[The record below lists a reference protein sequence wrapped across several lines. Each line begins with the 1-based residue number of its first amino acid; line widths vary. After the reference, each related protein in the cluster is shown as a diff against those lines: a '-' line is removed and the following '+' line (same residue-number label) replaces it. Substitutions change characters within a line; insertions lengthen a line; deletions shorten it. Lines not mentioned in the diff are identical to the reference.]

1 MVETPKADRLPTQRR
16 SLSVL
21 FVYGG
26 AKLVATGW
34 TEPDPALEG
43 LINAFRDRCIRV
55 YKEDPNRVE
64 EDAGKERGIAEGG
77 YGRKQIQ
84 ELVQNAAD
92 ALQGA
97 PGRIQVD
104 LTEHALYVANEGRPF
119 VDTGVRALLY
129 THLSNKTGAE
139 IGRFGLGFKSISGVS
154 DNPQIFSR
162 SVSFE
167 FSRSQS
173 AEYLSAELDRHYRPS
188 EVPALRLAWTLDPTA
203 EFRADPVLAELSSW
217 ATTVVKVPL
226 KEGAASQLSQEI
238 EHFDESF
245 NLFAPHVR
253 VLDLVDRIADV
264 SRRFAAAKKGN
275 RVTLT
280 TEDGQREWLV
290 VSAEHK
296 PSAQALVSAGHAA
309 RRDSVTVSW
318 ALPLTGAVGVGQLSA
333 YFPVK
338 SDTTLSGRINAP
350 WKLSDDRIN
359 VIECLFNLE
368 ILEDVVPKLV
378 VAARKDLIADGAYG
392 RYIDVLPARGKEARS
407 WADKVLNEPVFKEL
421 RDSRCLPD
429 LDGQLHAPSAMQ
441 RIPDDVMEYAKIWL
455 DVTGNRSAWVHPE
468 CTSTTERR
476 SKVDRLMQEADRPKP
491 AGRVLHWLQSVVAE
505 PGADQSAAAIEL
517 AANLVL
523 KGGNTEKDV
532 RDARIVLLEN
542 GSLAQPVRGRCFLRT
557 SSSQHGTSF
566 VDQDVAA
573 RGTTAAALEALGV
586 TAFED
591 GGEMLELLTELRRTG
606 KVDRDELWI
615 AMRGS
620 GVQRVLE
627 AFESVLEGHADRIIH
642 VRNGVGRWVLP
653 HGLYFAGDCL
663 KQLKEDGE
671 FLVDGDYHASDHE
684 VLYTL
689 GVRARPS
696 RSGGADERWVTR
708 YSNEVRRSI
717 GDELGLGV
725 QARQA
730 LRIDGLDA
738 VLGPIECL
746 PHLSVTNRT
755 ALTLALVNDVDVPR
769 VRVSHPNVPKTARY
783 VAPELW
789 WARTE
794 GLLPTALGPM
804 APSEAF
810 VAEVDGAPDGLLPCV
825 SQVVL
830 SRDAEEV
837 LNLKTRISDLDPVG
851 FRKLVDIHVTRDDMQ
866 RVGQSYS
873 WWCWTHREDDPPER
887 LWVRRNG
894 QWSEEDRKTV
904 AVVHGMAAYDELDQ
918 FGIPCVV
925 VDSVDDVHTLSELWG
940 CLEGRDLPV
949 TYSYE
954 TSAEPVLLIDAF
966 PVLDAIEVNNELDG
980 LILQKCL
987 SLSKVAAVP
996 GQPEVRVTCASGRE
1010 SNTIL
1015 VTGTTD
1021 AQILKQ
1027 ILGQLLYD
1035 DSDRQVDLL
1044 LKDMERRKN
1053 SQQVRA
1059 VRNASSDAERL
1070 LMLVGEERLRPLIPR
1085 DALSYLANEGG
1096 REPRGLALAELCVSM
1111 LGVRA
1116 LERACKVDPAGLPVP
1131 PPSTW
1136 AGSFTTRKW
1145 VANFGFGE
1153 EWAGRPAKQ
1162 RNKPTEY
1169 VEGPTQLEKLHD
1181 YQQVVSQRLRNLLV
1195 GNGTRRGYISLPTGA
1210 GKTRVAVQTIIE
1222 TISDG
1227 SLDGLGSSGIFSG
1240 PILWLADGEELCEQ
1254 AIDAWSYLWRAVGRQ
1269 DTQLILSRFWAS
1281 YEMEEEV
1288 GGVQV
1293 VVATWQKIK
1302 SRAVPDDAYAWL
1314 AEAPIVIIDEAHGAY
1329 TPSYTTILEW
1339 LGRSTRERDKPLV
1352 GLTATPFRGR
1362 RDSAQTELL
1371 LRRFGDNCLD
1381 EGVFGED
1388 LPQVR
1393 LQRDRVL
1400 ARAHLEIL
1408 GGVSIELSDHE
1419 IDDFKE
1425 KGWLAKSAETRL
1437 GRNEDRTRTIVRSI
1451 MGKPEHWQIVVFAT
1465 SVENAQTLATLL
1477 TLQGRPA
1484 ASIDQDTSPED
1495 RRVAIERFK
1504 AGELK
1509 VLTNYAVLSQG
1520 FDAPKTDAVY
1530 ITRPTSSEVRYQQM
1544 VGRGLRGPKNG
1555 GTEEVLIVNMLDNIL
1570 EFGDS
1575 IVYQSVKDLTEA
1587 EDSQESVGV

>member
-1 MVETPKADRLPTQRR
+1 MVAGD
-16 SLSVL
+16 
-21 FVYGG
+21 
-26 AKLVATGW
+26 W
-34 TEPDPALEG
+34 TSPDPALGG
-43 LINAFRDRCIRV
+43 LVDDFRDRCVRV
-55 YKEDPNRVE
+55 YIEDPNRVE

-97 PGRIQVD
+97 PGRIQVS
-104 LTEHALYVANEGRPF
+104 LTEDALYVANGGRPF
-119 VDTGVRALLY
+119 EDSGVRALLY
-129 THLSNKTGAE
+129 THLSNKTGTE
-139 IGRFGLGFKSISGVS
+139 IGRFGLGFKSISGIS

-173 AEYLSAELDRHYRPS
+173 SEQLSTEVGRHYQPS
-188 EVPALRLAWTLDPTA
+188 EVPALRLAWTLDPVA
-203 EFRADPVLAELSSW
+203 AFRTDPLLAELSTW

-226 KEGAASQLSQEI
+226 KAGTVSQLAAEIQE
-238 EHFDESF
+238 FDESF

-253 VLDLVDRIADV
+253 ILDLVDHVSDV
-264 SRRFAAAKKGN
+264 SRRFAASKRGN

-280 TEDGQREWLV
+280 TPDGDREWLV
-290 VSAEHK
+290 VSTEHK
-296 PSAQALVSAGHAA
+296 PSSQALASAGHSA

-318 ALPLTGAVGVGQLSA
+318 ALPLSGAVGVGRLSA

-338 SDTTLSGRINAP
+338 SDITLSGRVNAP

-378 VAARKDLIADGAYG
+378 VSARKDLVSDEAYG

-429 LDGQLHAPSAMQ
+429 LDGQLRAPSALL
-441 RIPDDVMEYAKIWL
+441 RVPDDVMDYARMWL
-455 DVTGNRSAWVHPE
+455 AVTGNRGDWVHPD

-476 SKVDRLMQEADRPKP
+476 SKVDRLMQEGERVRSP
-491 AGRVLHWLQSVVAE
+491 GRVLHWLQSVVAN
-505 PGADQSAAAIEL
+505 PGPEQSAAAIEL
-517 AANLVL
+517 AANLIR
-523 KGGNTEKDV
+523 KGGNTEMDV
-532 RDARIVLLEN
+532 RDARIVLLEA

-557 SSSQHGTSF
+557 NPAQHGTSF
-566 VDQDVAA
+566 IDNRLAA
-573 RGTTAAALEALGV
+573 RGATVAALEALGV

-591 GGEMLELLTELRRTG
+591 GGEMLELLTELRRSG
-606 KVDRDELWI
+606 KVDWDELWI

-620 GVQRVLE
+620 GIQQVHE
-627 AFESVLEGHADRIIH
+627 AFESVLDGHAARIVN
-642 VRNGVGRWVLP
+642 VRNGIGRWVLP
-653 HGLYFAGDCL
+653 QGLYFAGDCL
-663 KQLKEDGE
+663 KQIKDDGE
-671 FLVDGDYHASDHE
+671 FLVDGAYHASDQE
-684 VLYTL
+684 LLYIL
-689 GVRARPS
+689 GVRSRPS
-696 RSGGADERWVTR
+696 RSGSKARERWLSR
-708 YSNEVRRSI
+708 YTNEVRGRI
-717 GDELGLGV
+717 GDELGLGL
-725 QARQA
+725 QAREAIQ
-730 LRIDGLDA
+730 IDGLDS
-738 VLGPIECL
+738 VLGPLECL
-746 PHLSVTNRT
+746 PDLSVTNRT
-755 ALTLALVNDVDVPR
+755 ALTLALLNDVDAPR

-783 VAPELW
+783 VAPEMW
-789 WARTE
+789 WVRQQ
-794 GLLPTALGPM
+794 GLLPTVLGPT
-804 APSEAF
+804 PISEAF
-810 VAEVDGAPDGLLPCV
+810 VAEVEDVPDGLLPCIT
-825 SQVVL
+825 QMVL
-830 SRDAEEV
+830 SREAEDV
-837 LNLKTRISDLDPVG
+837 LQLKKRIGDLEPEG
-851 FRKLVDIHVTRDDMQ
+851 FRRLVETHVARDDLQ
-866 RVGQSYS
+866 RVGQSYA
-873 WWCWTHREDDPPER
+873 WWCWTHKEVDPPDQ
-887 LWVRRNG
+887 LWVIRSGN
-894 QWSEEDRKTV
+894 WSEVDRKNV
-904 AVVHGMAAYDELDQ
+904 AVVHGVDAQSELDQ

-925 VDSVDDVHTLSELWG
+925 VDSVDDVHTLSELWD
-940 CLEGRDLPV
+940 CLEGRSLPV

-954 TSAEPVLLIDAF
+954 TSAEPVLLTDAF
-966 PVLDAIEVNNELDG
+966 PVLDALPNGNELDG
-980 LILQKCL
+980 LVMQKCL

-996 GQPEVRVTCASGRE
+996 GQPEVRVTCTSGRQ
-1010 SNTIL
+1010 SNMIL
-1015 VTGTTD
+1015 VTGASD
-1021 AQILKQ
+1021 RQILKQ
-1027 ILGQLLYD
+1027 VLGQLLYD
-1035 DSDRQVDLL
+1035 DSDRHVDAL
-1044 LKDMERRKN
+1044 LKDMDRRRN

-1070 LMLVGEERLRPLIPR
+1070 LTLVGEERLRPLIPK
-1085 DALSYLANEGG
+1085 DALSYLVNEGDV
-1096 REPRGLALAELCVSM
+1096 EPRGISLAGLCVSM

-1116 LERACKVDPAGLPVP
+1116 LERACKVDPMGLPVS

-1145 VANFGFGE
+1145 VNNFGFGD
-1153 EWAGRPAKQ
+1153 EWAGRPARQ

-1169 VEGPTQLEKLHD
+1169 VEGPTQLDGLHD
-1181 YQQVVSQRLRNLLV
+1181 YQQVVSERLRNLLIC
-1195 GNGTRRGYISLPTGA
+1195 NGSRRGYISLPTGA

-1222 TISDG
+1222 AISDG
-1227 SLDGLGSSGIFSG
+1227 SLDGLGSSGAFSG

-1254 AIDAWSYLWRAVGRQ
+1254 AIDAWSYLWRSAGRK
-1269 DTQLILSRFWAS
+1269 DTQLILSRFWSS

-1302 SRAVPDDAYAWL
+1302 KRAVVDDSYAWL

-1339 LGRSTRERDKPLV
+1339 LGRSSRVQDKPLI

-1362 RDSAQTELL
+1362 RDSTQTEQLR
-1371 LRRFGDNCLD
+1371 RRFGDNCLD

-1408 GGVSIELSDHE
+1408 DGVSIDLSERE
-1419 IDDFKE
+1419 IEEFKE
-1425 KGWLAKSAETRL
+1425 LGWLAKSAEIRL
-1437 GRNEDRTRTIVRSI
+1437 GRDEDRTRTIVESI
-1451 MGKPEHWQIVVFAT
+1451 MSKPAHWQIVVFAA

-1477 TLQGRPA
+1477 TLQGRSA
-1484 ASIDQDTSPED
+1484 SSIDQDTSPED

-1504 AGELK
+1504 SGELK

-1555 GTEEVLIVNMLDNIL
+1555 GTEEVLIVNMLDNLI
-1570 EFGDS
+1570 EFADS
-1575 IVYQSVKDLTEA
+1575 IVYQSLKDITEA
-1587 EDSQESVGV
+1587 DTETESASVR

>member
-1 MVETPKADRLPTQRR
+1 M
-16 SLSVL
+16 
-21 FVYGG
+21 
-26 AKLVATGW
+26 AKGW
-34 TEPDPALEG
+34 TDRDPALEG
-43 LINAFRDRCIRV
+43 LVDDFRDRCVRV
-55 YKEDPNRVE
+55 YQEDPNRVE

-97 PGRIQVD
+97 PGCVEVG
-104 LTEHALYVANEGRPF
+104 LTESALYVANEGHPF
-119 VDTGVRALLY
+119 EDTGVRALLY
-129 THLSNKTGAE
+129 THLSNKTGTE
-139 IGRFGLGFKSISGVS
+139 IGRFGLGFKSISGIS

-173 AEYLSAELDRHYRPS
+173 ADYLSAELDRLYRPS
-188 EVPALRLAWTLDPTA
+188 EVPALRLAWTLDPA
-203 EFRADPVLAELSSW
+203 AAFRADPILAEMSTW

-226 KEGAASQLSQEI
+226 KDGVASQLSQEI
-238 EHFDESF
+238 EEFDESF

-253 VLDLVDRIADV
+253 VLDLVDRVANV

-280 TEDGQREWLV
+280 THDGEREWLV
-290 VSAEHK
+290 VSADHK
-296 PSAQALVSAGHAA
+296 PSSQALDSAGHSA

-318 ALPLTGAVGVGQLSA
+318 ALPLSGAVGVGQLSA

-338 SDTTLSGRINAP
+338 SDITLSGRVNAP

-368 ILEDVVPKLV
+368 ILEDVLPKLV

-429 LDGQLHAPSAMQ
+429 LDGQLRAPSALQ
-441 RIPDDVMEYAKIWL
+441 RIPDDVMDYAKMWL
-455 DVTGNRSAWVHPE
+455 PVTGNRSDWIHPD

-476 SKVDRLMQEADRPKP
+476 SKVDRLMQEGDRPKP
-491 AGRVLHWLQSVVAE
+491 AGRVLHWLQSVVAD
-505 PGADQSAAAIEL
+505 PAPAQSASAIDL
-517 AANLVL
+517 AANLIL

-542 GSLAQPVRGRCFLRT
+542 KSLAQPVRGRCFLRT
-557 SSSQHGTSF
+557 SSDQHGTSF
-566 VDQDVAA
+566 VHHEVAA
-573 RGTTAAALEALGV
+573 NGTAAAALEALGV

-606 KVDRDELWI
+606 KVDWDELWI

-620 GVQRVLE
+620 GVQQVHE
-627 AFESVLEGHADRIIH
+627 AFESVLEGHAARIIH
-642 VRNGVGRWVLP
+642 VRNALGRWVLP
-653 HGLYFAGDCL
+653 QGLYFAGECL

-671 FLVDGDYHASDHE
+671 FLVDGAYHASDQE
-684 VLYTL
+684 VLYLL
-689 GVRARPS
+689 GVRSRPS
-696 RSGGADERWVTR
+696 RSGGANERWVSR
-708 YSNEVRRSI
+708 YANEVRGTI

-730 LRIDGLDA
+730 LQIDGLDA

-746 PHLSVTNRT
+746 PDLSVTNRT
-755 ALTLALVNDVDVPR
+755 ALTLALLSDVDVPR

-789 WARTE
+789 WARKE
-794 GLLPTALGPM
+794 GLLPTVLGPM
-804 APSEAF
+804 PPYEAF
-810 VAEVDGAPDGLLPCV
+810 VTDVDGVPEGLLPCV

-830 SRDAEEV
+830 SRDAEDV
-837 LNLKTRISDLDPVG
+837 LELKKRISDLEPAG
-851 FRKLVDIHVTRDDMQ
+851 FRKVVDIHVARDDWQ
-866 RVGQSYS
+866 RVGQGYA
-873 WWCWTHREDDPPER
+873 WWCWTHRESDPPEK
-887 LWVRRNG
+887 LWVRRND
-894 QWSEEDRKTV
+894 QWSEQDRRTV
-904 AVVHGMAAYDELDQ
+904 AVVHGADAFAELDQ

-925 VDSVDDVHTLSELWG
+925 VDSVDDVHTLSELWE

-949 TYSYE
+949 TYSYD
-954 TSAEPVLLIDAF
+954 TSADPVVLTDAF
-966 PVLDAIEVNNELDG
+966 PVLDHLEIDNELDG
-980 LILQKCL
+980 LVLQKCL

-996 GQPEVRVTCASGRE
+996 GQPEVRVACASGRE
-1010 SNTIL
+1010 SNTVL
-1015 VTGTTD
+1015 VTGSTD
-1021 AQILKQ
+1021 QQILKQ
-1027 ILGQLLYD
+1027 VLGQLLFD
-1035 DSDRQVDLL
+1035 DSDRHVDAL
-1044 LKDMERRKN
+1044 LKDMDRRKN
-1053 SQQVRA
+1053 SEQVRA
-1059 VRNASSDAERL
+1059 VRSASSDAERL
-1070 LMLVGEERLRPLIPR
+1070 LALVGEERLRPLIPK

-1096 REPRGLALAELCVSM
+1096 FEPRGLALAELCVSM

-1116 LERACKVDPAGLPVP
+1116 LERACKVDPAGLPVA

-1153 EWAGRPAKQ
+1153 EWGGRPARQ

-1181 YQQVVSQRLRNLLV
+1181 YQQVVSQRLRNLLI
-1195 GNGTRRGYISLPTGA
+1195 GNGSRRGYISLPTGA
-1210 GKTRVAVQTIIE
+1210 GKTRVAVQTVIE
-1222 TISDG
+1222 AISDG
-1227 SLDGLGSSGIFSG
+1227 SLDVLGSSGAFSG

-1254 AIDAWSYLWRAVGRQ
+1254 AIDAWSYLWRALGRR
-1269 DTQLILSRFWAS
+1269 DTQLILSRFWSS

-1302 SRAVPDDAYAWL
+1302 SRAVDKHSYAWL

-1339 LGRSTRERDKPLV
+1339 LGRSTRQRDNPLV

-1381 EGVFGED
+1381 EGVFGKD

-1400 ARAHLEIL
+1400 ARARLEIID
-1408 GGVSIELSDHE
+1408 GVSIDLSDQE
-1419 IDDFKE
+1419 VSYFKE
-1425 KGWLAKSAETRL
+1425 MGWLAKSAEIRL
-1437 GRNEDRTRTIVRSI
+1437 GRIEDRTRTIVDSI
-1451 MGKPEHWQIVVFAT
+1451 MSKPGHWQIVVFAA

-1477 TLQGRPA
+1477 TLQGRSA
-1484 ASIDQDTSPED
+1484 TSIDQDTSPED

-1504 AGELK
+1504 SGELK

-1555 GTEEVLIVNMLDNIL
+1555 GTEEVLIVNMLDNLL
-1570 EFGDS
+1570 EFADS
-1575 IVYQSVKDLTEA
+1575 IVYQSLKDITESKI
-1587 EDSQESVGV
+1587 EQEQESVGVG

>member
-1 MVETPKADRLPTQRR
+1 M
-16 SLSVL
+16 
-21 FVYGG
+21 GG
-26 AKLVATGW
+26 LV
-34 TEPDPALEG
+34 DD
-43 LINAFRDRCIRV
+43 FRDRCIRV
-55 YKEDPNRVE
+55 YIEDPNRVE

-97 PGRIQVD
+97 PGRIQVS
-104 LTEHALYVANEGRPF
+104 LTESALYVANEGKPF
-119 VDTGVRALLY
+119 EDSGVRALLY

-139 IGRFGLGFKSISGVS
+139 IGRFGLGFKSISGIS
-154 DNPQIFSR
+154 DHPQIFSR

-167 FSRSQS
+167 FSRSQT
-173 AEYLSAELDRHYRPS
+173 ADYLSTELDRHYRPS
-188 EVPALRLAWTLDPTA
+188 DVPALRLAWTLDPTA

-217 ATTVVKVPL
+217 AITVVKVPL
-226 KEGAASQLSQEI
+226 KEGAAALLAQEI
-238 EHFDESF
+238 ENFDESF

-253 VLDLVDRIADV
+253 VLDLVDRITGV

-280 TEDGQREWLV
+280 TQDGEREWLV

-296 PSAQALVSAGHAA
+296 PSAQALESAGHAA

-318 ALPLTGAVGVGQLSA
+318 ALPLSGAVGVGQLSA
-333 YFPVK
+333 FFPVK

-378 VAARKDLIADGAYG
+378 VAARGDLIADGSYG

-407 WADKVLNEPVFKEL
+407 WADRVLNEPVFKAL

-429 LDGQLHAPSAMQ
+429 LDGQLHAPSALQ
-441 RIPDDVMEYAKIWL
+441 RIPDDVAEYAKIWL
-455 DVTGNRSAWVHPE
+455 AVTGNRGGWVHPE

-476 SKVDRLMQEADRPKP
+476 SKVDRLMQEGDRPKP

-505 PGADQSAAAIEL
+505 PGAKQSAAAIEL
-517 AANLVL
+517 AANLIL
-523 KGGNTEKDV
+523 NGGNTEKDV

-542 GSLAQPVRGRCFLRT
+542 GSLAQPIRGRCFLRT
-557 SSSQHGTSF
+557 NPNQHGTSF
-566 VDQDVAA
+566 VHPDVAA

-591 GGEMLELLTELRRTG
+591 GGEMLELLTVLRRTG
-606 KVDRDELWI
+606 KVDWDELWI

-620 GVQRVLE
+620 GVQQVHE
-627 AFESVLEGHADRIIH
+627 AFASVLEGHAARIIH
-642 VRNGVGRWVLP
+642 VRNGLGRWVLP
-653 HGLYFAGDCL
+653 QGLYFAGECL
-663 KQLKEDGE
+663 KQVKEDGH
-671 FLVDGDYHASDHE
+671 FLVDGAYHASDQE
-684 VLYTL
+684 LLYML
-689 GVRARPS
+689 GVRSRPS
-696 RSGGADERWVTR
+696 RSGGVKERWISKYV
-708 YSNEVRRSI
+708 NDVRGRM

-730 LRIDGLDA
+730 IEIDGLDD
-738 VLGPIECL
+738 VLGPLECL
-746 PHLSVTNRT
+746 PDLSVTNRT
-755 ALTLALVNDVDVPR
+755 ALTLALLNQVDVPR
-769 VRVSHPNVPKTARY
+769 VRVSHPNVLKKARY

-789 WARTE
+789 WARQQ
-794 GLLPTALGPM
+794 GVLPTVVGPTPI
-804 APSEAF
+804 AEAF
-810 VAEVDGAPDGLLPCV
+810 VAEVEEAPDGLLPCV
-825 SQVVL
+825 TGVVL
-830 SRDAEEV
+830 TSDAEEV
-837 LNLKTRISDLDPVG
+837 LKLKKRISDLEPAG
-851 FRKLVDIHVTRDDMQ
+851 FRKLVEKHVARDDMR
-866 RVGQSYS
+866 RVGQCYA
-873 WWCWTHREDDPPER
+873 WWCWIHKEADPPDR
-887 LWVRRNG
+887 MWVRSNG
-894 QWSEEDRKTV
+894 QWSEADRNNV
-904 AVVHGMAAYDELDQ
+904 AVVHGTEAFVELDQ

-925 VDSVDDVHTLSELWG
+925 VDSIEDVHILGELWQ
-940 CLEGRDLPV
+940 CMQGRDLPV
-949 TYSYE
+949 TFSYE
-954 TSAEPVLLIDAF
+954 TSAEPVPLIDAF
-966 PVLDAIEVNNELDG
+966 PVLDDIEVNTELDG
-980 LILQKCL
+980 LLLQKCL

-996 GQPEVRVTCASGRE
+996 GQPEVRVTCAAGRE
-1010 SNTIL
+1010 LNTIL
-1015 VTGTTD
+1015 VTGSTD
-1021 AQILKQ
+1021 QQILKQ
-1027 ILGQLLYD
+1027 VLGQLLYD
-1035 DSDRQVDLL
+1035 DSDRHVDLL
-1044 LKDMERRKN
+1044 LRDMERRRN

-1059 VRNASSDAERL
+1059 IRSASSDAERL
-1070 LMLVGEERLRPLIPR
+1070 LMLVGEERLRPLIPK

-1096 REPRGLALAELCVSM
+1096 SEPRGLALAELCVSM

-1131 PPSTW
+1131 PPSSW
-1136 AGSFTTRKW
+1136 AGSFPTRKW

-1153 EWAGRPAKQ
+1153 EWAGRPARA

-1181 YQQVVSQRLRNLLV
+1181 YQQVVSQRLRNLLI
-1195 GNGTRRGYISLPTGA
+1195 GNGTRRGYVSLPTGA

-1222 TISDG
+1222 TIRDG
-1227 SLDGLGSSGIFSG
+1227 SLDSLGSSGTFSG

-1269 DTQLILSRFWAS
+1269 DTQLILSRFWSS

-1302 SRAVPDDAYAWL
+1302 SRAVGNDSYAWL
-1314 AEAPIVIIDEAHGAY
+1314 AEAPIVLIDEAHGAY

-1339 LGRSTRERDKPLV
+1339 LGRSSKERDKLLI

-1408 GGVSIELSDHE
+1408 DGVSIDLSDQE
-1419 IDDFKE
+1419 VEEFKRL
-1425 KGWLAKSAETRL
+1425 GWLSRNAEVRL
-1437 GRNEDRTRTIVRSI
+1437 GRNEDRTRTIVESI
-1451 MGKPEHWQIVVFAT
+1451 MSKPAHWQIVVFAT

-1495 RRVAIERFK
+1495 RRMAIERFK

-1555 GTEEVLIVNMLDNIL
+1555 GTEEVLIVNMLDNIV

-1575 IVYQSVKDLTEA
+1575 IVYQSVKALADA
-1587 EDSQESVGV
+1587 EDSQESVSVG

>member
-1 MVETPKADRLPTQRR
+1 MVVVCCCEQVGARVVVAR
-16 SLSVL
+16 S
-21 FVYGG
+21 
-26 AKLVATGW
+26 W
-34 TEPDPALEG
+34 TDPDPALGG
-43 LINAFRDRCIRV
+43 LVDDFRDRCIRV
-55 YKEDPNRVE
+55 YIEDPNRVE

-97 PGRIQVD
+97 PGRIQVS
-104 LTEHALYVANEGRPF
+104 LTGTALYVANEGHPF
-119 VDTGVRALLY
+119 QDTGVRALLY
-129 THLSNKTGAE
+129 THLSNKTGSE
-139 IGRFGLGFKSISGVS
+139 IGRFGLGFKSISGIS
-154 DNPQIFSR
+154 DSPQIFSR

-173 AEYLSAELDRHYRPS
+173 AEQLSSELNRHYRPS
-188 EVPALRLAWTLDPTA
+188 EVPALRLAWTLDPVT
-203 EFRADPVLAELSSW
+203 EFRADPILAELSTW

-226 KEGAASQLSQEI
+226 KEGAASPLSDEI
-238 EHFDESF
+238 REFDESF

-253 VLDLVDRIADV
+253 ILDLVDHVGDV
-264 SRRFAAAKKGN
+264 SRRFAASKKGN

-280 TEDGQREWLV
+280 TQDGDREWLV
-290 VSAEHK
+290 VSTDHN
-296 PSAQALVSAGHAA
+296 PSSQALESAGHSA

-318 ALPLTGAVGVGQLSA
+318 ALPLSGAVGVGQLSA

-338 SDTTLSGRINAP
+338 SDITLSGRVNAP

-378 VAARKDLIADGAYG
+378 VSARKDLIADKAYG

-407 WADKVLNEPVFKEL
+407 WADKVLNDPVFRDL

-429 LDGQLHAPSAMQ
+429 LDGQLRAPSALQ
-441 RIPDDVMEYAKIWL
+441 RVPDDVMEYAKMWL
-455 DVTGNRSAWVHPE
+455 PVTGNRGDWVHPD

-476 SKVDRLMQEADRPKP
+476 SKVDRLLQEGDRPKP

-505 PGADQSAAAIEL
+505 PGPDQSASAVEL
-517 AANLVL
+517 AANLIG

-557 SSSQHGTSF
+557 SSQQRGSSF
-566 VDQDVAA
+566 VHSKVAA
-573 RGTTAAALEALGV
+573 RGTAVAALEALGV

-606 KVDRDELWI
+606 KVDWDELWI

-620 GVQRVLE
+620 GVQQVHDAL
-627 AFESVLEGHADRIIH
+627 ESVLEGHAARMVR
-642 VRNGVGRWVLP
+642 VRNGIGRWVLP
-653 HGLYFAGDCL
+653 QGLYFAGDCL
-663 KQLKEDGE
+663 KQLREDGV

-684 VLYTL
+684 LLFLL
-689 GVRARPS
+689 GVRSRPS
-696 RSGGADERWVTR
+696 RSGAGSSDRWVAR
-708 YSNEVRRSI
+708 YVNEVRERV
-717 GDELGLGV
+717 GDALKLGV
-725 QARQA
+725 QAREGI
-730 LRIDGLDA
+730 RIDGVDS
-738 VLGPIECL
+738 VLGPLDCL
-746 PHLSVTNRT
+746 PDLSVTNRT
-755 ALTLALVNDVDVPR
+755 ALTLAVLNDVEVPR
-769 VRVSHPNVPKTARY
+769 VRVSHPNVQNTVRY
-783 VAPELW
+783 PAPELW
-789 WARTE
+789 WVRQE
-794 GLLPTALGPM
+794 GLLPTTLGPM
-804 APSEAF
+804 PSAEVF
-810 VAEVDGAPDGLLPCV
+810 VAEVEDAPDGLLPRVC
-825 SQVVL
+825 QVVL
-830 SRDAEEV
+830 SRETEEV
-837 LNLKTRISDLDPVG
+837 LKLRKRITDLEPAG
-851 FRKLVDIHVTRDDMQ
+851 FEKLVAIHVAHDDMQ
-866 RVGQSYS
+866 RVGQSYA
-873 WWCWTHREDDPPER
+873 WWCWAHRESEPPEK

-894 QWSEEDRKTV
+894 RWTEIDRQNV
-904 AVVHGMAAYDELDQ
+904 AVVHGEAAFSELDE
-918 FGIPCVV
+918 FGIPCVI
-925 VDSVDDVHTLSELWG
+925 VDSVDDVHTLSELWD

-954 TSAEPVLLIDAF
+954 TSAEPVLLTDVF
-966 PVLDAIEVNNELDG
+966 PVLDALEINDELDG
-980 LILQKCL
+980 VVMQKCL

-996 GQPEVRVTCASGRE
+996 GQPEVRVASESGRE

-1021 AQILKQ
+1021 HQILKQ

-1035 DSDRQVDLL
+1035 DSDRHVDAL
-1044 LKDMERRKN
+1044 LKDMDRRKN
-1053 SQQVRA
+1053 SEQVRA
-1059 VRNASSDAERL
+1059 VRSASSEAERL
-1070 LMLVGEERLRPLIPR
+1070 LTLVGEERLRPLVPK
-1085 DALSYLANEGG
+1085 DALSYLVNEGG
-1096 REPRGLALAELCVSM
+1096 SEPRGLALAELCVSM

-1116 LERACKVDPAGLPVP
+1116 LERACKVDPTGLPVA
-1131 PPSTW
+1131 PPSAW

-1145 VANFGFGE
+1145 VTNFGFGE
-1153 EWAGRPAKQ
+1153 EWAGRPARQ

-1169 VEGPTQLEKLHD
+1169 VEGPTQLDKLHD
-1181 YQQVVSQRLRNLLV
+1181 YQQVVSVRLRNLLTR
-1195 GNGTRRGYISLPTGA
+1195 NGARRGYISLPTGA

-1227 SLDGLGSSGIFSG
+1227 SLDASASGGAFTG

-1254 AIDAWSYLWRAVGRQ
+1254 AIDAWSYLWRAAGRQ
-1269 DTQLILSRFWAS
+1269 DTQLILSRFWSS

-1302 SRAVPDDAYAWL
+1302 SRAVGNDLYAWL

-1339 LGRSTRERDKPLV
+1339 LGRSTRERDKPLI
-1352 GLTATPFRGR
+1352 GLSATPFRGR

-1400 ARAHLEIL
+1400 ARARLEIID
-1408 GGVSIELSDHE
+1408 GVSIDLSDQE
-1419 IDDFKE
+1419 VSYFKE
-1425 KGWLAKSAETRL
+1425 MGWLAKSTEIRL
-1437 GRNEDRTRTIVRSI
+1437 GRNEDRTRTIVESI
-1451 MGKPEHWQIVVFAT
+1451 LSKPEHWQIVVFAA

-1477 TLQGRPA
+1477 TLQGRSA

-1504 AGELK
+1504 SGDLK

-1530 ITRPTSSEVRYQQM
+1530 ITRPTSSEVRYLQM

-1555 GTEEVLIVNMLDNIL
+1555 GTEEVLIVNMLDNLI
-1570 EFGDS
+1570 EFADS
-1575 IVYQSVKDLTEA
+1575 IVYQSVRDIVEA
-1587 EDSQESVGV
+1587 ESETESAGVR